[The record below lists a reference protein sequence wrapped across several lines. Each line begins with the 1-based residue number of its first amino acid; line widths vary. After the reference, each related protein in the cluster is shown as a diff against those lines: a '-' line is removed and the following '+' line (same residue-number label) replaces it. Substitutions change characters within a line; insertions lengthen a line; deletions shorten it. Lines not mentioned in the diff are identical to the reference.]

1 MSSWVRRK
9 FHGIGRIDRAIGG
22 AVAELP
28 ASAVDHGL
36 LRITSSANFSGLWLA
51 LAGLL
56 ATRQGAPPRR
66 PVPRVV
72 SHD

>member
-1 MSSWVRRK
+1 MRRK

-56 ATRQGAPPRR
+56 ATRQGAPRR
-66 PVPRVV
+66 AAIHPVVNEDRAQ
-72 SHD
+72 